1 MHAGAPIRAAR
12 QPKGRTAAAK
22 RGSLVVVG
30 TGMKLVAHTTLEA
43 LACIESAEQ
52 LFYLVDEPATEAWLR
67 RLNPTATS
75 LEGYYAVG
83 KPREKT
89 YRDIANRLVSAVR
102 SGQQVCAAFY
112 GHPGVF
118 VDPSHAAVRRLRREG
133 FAARM
138 LPGISSE
145 DCLFA
150 DLQLDPGAR
159 GCQSFEASDFLACR
173 RRFDPTSP
181 LVLWQVGA
189 LGEPGYRPEMS
200 SRTERLEVLTAFLR
214 AHYPARHP
222 IVLYEAANFPTCEP
236 VVRRIPLSRL
246 PRTTVFTLVTILV
259 PPLPDRVD
267 DPKIMRWFDESE
279 GAAPNAPAR
288 TAAARNGSRARR

>member
-1 MHAGAPIRAAR
+1 MHAEAPILASRR
-12 QPKGRTAAAK
+12 PKGRTAAAAK

-43 LACIESAEQ
+43 LACIEGAEQ
-52 LFYLVDEPATEAWLR
+52 LFYLVDEPATEVWLR

-75 LEGYYAVG
+75 LDGYYAVG
-83 KPREKT
+83 KPRERT
-89 YRDIANRLVSAVR
+89 YREIADRLVSAVR
-102 SGQQVCAAFY
+102 SGRQVCAAFY

-118 VDPSHAAVRRLRREG
+118 VDPSHAAVKRLRREG
-133 FAARM
+133 FVARM

-189 LGEPGYRPEMS
+189 LGEPSYRPDMS
-200 SRTERLEVLTAFLR
+200 TRTERLEVLTAFLR
-214 AHYPARHP
+214 THYPARHS
-222 IVLYEAANFPTCEP
+222 IVLYEAANFPTCES
-236 VVRRIPLSRL
+236 VVRRIPLWRL
-246 PRTTVFTLVTILV
+246 PRTTIFTLVTILV
-259 PPLPDRVD
+259 PPLPDRAD

-279 GAAPNAPAR
+279 SSTTDASVG
-288 TAAARNGSRARR
+288 TTSGKNGSRR